1 MASEISIE
9 LDESWKDTDKISWA
23 DYNFR
28 QMPMLATMP
37 IFEKI
42 KNDVKSAES
51 SMLNYLMNKVGGEE
65 IVFDNYQVVMQ
76 SRSEEHTSELQSRG
90 QLVCRLLLEKKNR
103 LNLVL

>member
-51 SMLNYLMNKVGGEE
+51 SMLNYLMKKVGGEE
-65 IVFDNYQVVMQ
+65 IVFVNYQLVMQ
-76 SRSEEHTSELQSRG
+76 AKKGYVIKGDPLETCFFLRTSASTSSNMQ
-90 QLVCRLLLEKKNR
+90 
-103 LNLVL
+103 